1 MHLIKLAI
9 DGWELSSPT
18 GDPDPSSAR
27 GRVSTRLHRQLL
39 ATRILGSASRLVCRS
54 VHPLGACS
62 RPDAISGS
70 RRVTTALRA
79 LHEGA
84 APVFAKS
91 PPGRGARAWSWGLPR
106 GLSPRRLTR
115 TQLWPRGTSA
125 GGLQGRLRRHLLV
138 PCSAPRPPRRRHRP
152 RWKAARRVRTALPR
166 PGPWALPGGREVR
179 TWGGAEPH
187 TSRLPQ
193 ATPIP
198 RGPGTRHARRRRAST
213 IRVSGRTRAIPSG
226 PPAPARPRGDLGARK
241 VELRASRAVGLELQG
256 WLQGAGAGYAVQP
269 GDGHWMRCLIP
280 GARGPGLSGNFC
292 GERERGG
299 RGRRL
304 RECLAAWVVG
314 LFGLSAGSREG
325 KGGSPW
331 RADRGF
337 WGFS

>member
-1 MHLIKLAI
+1 MHSL
-9 DGWELSSPT
+9 GH
-18 GDPDPSSAR
+18 G
-27 GRVSTRLHRQLL
+27 GLL
-39 ATRILGSASRLVCRS
+39 L
-54 VHPLGACS
+54 PLGPCMKEPLQFS
-62 RPDAISGS
+62 Q
-70 RRVTTALRA
+70 RVLQA
-79 LHEGA
+79 EG
-84 APVFAKS
+84 P
-91 PPGRGARAWSWGLPR
+91 RAWSWGLPR
-106 GLSPRRLTR
+106 GLSPRRLTW

-125 GGLQGRLRRHLLV
+125 GGLQGRLRHLLA

-179 TWGGAEPH
+179 TWGDAETH

-198 RGPGTRHARRRRAST
+198 RGPGARHTRRRRAST
-213 IRVSGRTRAIPSG
+213 IRVSARTRAIPSG
-226 PPAPARPRGDLGARK
+226 PPAPAWPYGDLGARK
-241 VELRASRAVGLELQG
+241 VELRASQAVGLELQG
-256 WLQGAGAGYAVQP
+256 RLQGAGAGYAVQP

-314 LFGLSAGSREG
+314 PFGLSAGSREG

-331 RADRGF
+331 QADRGF